1 MSSVSS
7 QSAGYSMICLMKC
20 VTIYEKDSLLSEQ
33 RRHNQSLLKWY
44 QGKSQGSFEGLE
56 SIKQAKKEW

>member
-1 MSSVSS
+1 
-7 QSAGYSMICLMKC
+7 MKC

-56 SIKQAKKEW
+56 SIKQAKKE